1 MFNQNIVKL
10 QPKPKCKQTLSKRL
24 QQFKVDNPN
33 FNERK
38 KNFKIYENVKHQNC
52 SKLSKKIQTQNS
64 KPIDRSSRQKNY
76 NAKLFMI

>member
-24 QQFKVDNPN
+24 QQFKVNNPN

-38 KNFKIYENVKHQNC
+38 KISKFTKMLNTKIVQSYV
-52 SKLSKKIQTQNS
+52 KKIQTQNS
-64 KPIDRSSRQKNY
+64 KPIDRSSRQK
-76 NAKLFMI
+76 KITMRSFS